1 MKKGIYVFGLLVFL
15 VIYCNQDVLAA
26 TQVNGVTLTISPTT
40 SATAN
45 KIYYQG
51 STSKQTVTLPW
62 KEKAVYSATEEC
74 KITVSTKV
82 KGDLI
87 VKVDFV
93 SATTGGALSVSSSWL
108 KYKTPT
114 SYDPGI
120 IGFFAHTGVPAS
132 GVPVDKRSLK
142 TLCLETDLTA
152 KTITLFTQS
161 LNSYYSLTYY
171 IFTAILVDDADAPH
185 PQVLGVDIQSVFFNY
200 IDTNTTTNP
209 YWYDETPIWLTFIQ
223 AATQ

>member
-15 VIYCNQDVLAA
+15 VIYCNQYVLAA
-26 TQVNGVTLTISPTT
+26 AVNGVTLTISPTT

-51 STSKQTVTLPW
+51 ATSKQTVTLPW
-62 KEKAVYSATEEC
+62 KEKAVYSADEEC
-74 KITVSTKV
+74 KITVTTKV

-93 SATTGGALSVSSSWL
+93 SATTGSALGGVLSVSSSWL
-108 KYKTPT
+108 KYKNQTVE
-114 SYDPGI
+114 DPAP
-120 IGFFAHTGVPAS
+120 IGFFANTGVPAS
-132 GVPVDKRSLK
+132 GIPVDKRYLK

-152 KTITLFTQS
+152 KTIILFTQS
-161 LNSYYSLTYY
+161 LKSNYSLTYY
-171 IFTAILVDDADAPH
+171 IFTAILVDDAEADH

-200 IDTNTTTNP
+200 IDTTADT
-209 YWYDETPIWLTFIQ
+209 WYDVTPIWLTFIQ
-223 AATQ
+223 AAP